1 MSIKRLKISFEDDI
15 NGIEDIQQFQ
25 IIANELNLPVHL
37 KLGGAT
43 SLSDLIFAQ
52 ENNIEG
58 IILPMVETRYSLLK
72 ALENID
78 KVCYTGVISIVLET
92 KTAINNI
99 NDLLNEC
106 STIDNVIIGRSD
118 LTNSFNLS
126 SVNSFELNNIL
137 KYSIENIK
145 SKSEINVILGGQ
157 IDCESVNFLINE
169 KWFKDVDLIE
179 TRTVIFNPLELEIQ
193 ILEKMKIKIPH
204 RIEYYN
210 ERILVARQ
218 RKYCREQRI

>member
-78 KVCYTGVISIVLET
+78 KVCYTGVISIVPKIVKFVNT
-92 KTAINNI
+92 FFF
-99 NDLLNEC
+99 
-106 STIDNVIIGRSD
+106 SIICVYFFRV
-118 LTNSFNLS
+118 TQKITRFI
-126 SVNSFELNNIL
+126 IL
-137 KYSIENIK
+137 IS
-145 SKSEINVILGGQ
+145 
-157 IDCESVNFLINE
+157 
-169 KWFKDVDLIE
+169 
-179 TRTVIFNPLELEIQ
+179 
-193 ILEKMKIKIPH
+193 
-204 RIEYYN
+204 
-210 ERILVARQ
+210 
-218 RKYCREQRI
+218 